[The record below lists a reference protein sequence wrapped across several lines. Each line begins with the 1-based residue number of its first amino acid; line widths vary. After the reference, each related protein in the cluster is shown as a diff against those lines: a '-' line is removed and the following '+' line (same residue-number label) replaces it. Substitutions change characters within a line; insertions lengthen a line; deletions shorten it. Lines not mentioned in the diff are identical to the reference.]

1 MIASFSIIPLDK
13 GESVSEYVALCYDL
27 VQESGLSHQLTPMAT
42 IIEGDH
48 DSVMSLISRC
58 HLAVR
63 ERSNRVLTR
72 IDIDDR
78 ADYHDAIRRKVESV
92 MARH

>member
-13 GESVSEYVALCYDL
+13 GESVSEYVALCYSL
-27 VQESGLSHQLTPMAT
+27 VKESGLPHQLTPMAT
-42 IIEGDH
+42 VVEGDH
-48 DSVMSLISRC
+48 ASVMELISRC

-63 ERSNRVLTR
+63 ERSNRVITR

-78 ADYHDAIRRKVESV
+78 ADRQDALRSKVESV
-92 MARH
+92 LARS